1 MPSVIASGM
10 VLQRDAAVPI
20 WGWAEAGEEVS
31 LLLRSPDQ
39 KEEFL
44 RTVADAKGNWRVSL
58 SPRPAGGP
66 YTLSIEGSNTIELE
80 DVLFGEVWLCSGQSN
95 MEWPVA
101 MSKDSELEIGTANYP
116 EIRLFHVPKL
126 PAGSP
131 MPDLEA
137 SWQSTSP
144 ETIATFSAVAYY
156 FGRELH
162 RNLGVPVG
170 LINSSWG
177 GTRIEPWTPPVG
189 FASVSGL
196 EVLGE
201 TALATDASYREGLSE
216 TLQAIEAW
224 VAETRSALASGGA
237 IGPIPETAHPLAKE
251 DQPTALYNGMIHP
264 LAPFT
269 IRGVIW
275 YQGERNV
282 GEGMAYHDKMRA
294 LINGWREVWTQGE
307 FPFYYVQL
315 APFDHGLGSLP
326 ALAGL
331 NVSPHY
337 LPEIWEAQTASLA
350 IANTGMVVTNDIGN
364 LRDIHPRNKQE
375 VGRRLSLWAL
385 AKTYG
390 QAELVYSGPL
400 YRSMEI
406 VGDAIVLHFDHA
418 DGLRS
423 RDGEPLSWFEIA
435 GEDQEFVAAAAVI
448 DGTTVMVS
456 SDSVTQPTAVRF
468 AWHQTA
474 VHNLVNGAGL
484 PASPFRTE
492 AE

>member
-31 LLLRSPDQ
+31 LLLRGPDQ

-66 YTLSIEGSNTIELE
+66 YTLNIEGSNTIELE

-137 SWQSTSP
+137 SWQSTLP

-177 GTRIEPWTPPVG
+177 APGSSPGP
-189 FASVSGL
+189 L
-196 EVLGE
+196 
-201 TALATDASYREGLSE
+201 
-216 TLQAIEAW
+216 
-224 VAETRSALASGGA
+224 RSAL
-237 IGPIPETAHPLAKE
+237 
-251 DQPTALYNGMIHP
+251 
-264 LAPFT
+264 
-269 IRGVIW
+269 
-275 YQGERNV
+275 
-282 GEGMAYHDKMRA
+282 
-294 LINGWREVWTQGE
+294 
-307 FPFYYVQL
+307 
-315 APFDHGLGSLP
+315 
-326 ALAGL
+326 
-331 NVSPHY
+331 
-337 LPEIWEAQTASLA
+337 
-350 IANTGMVVTNDIGN
+350 
-364 LRDIHPRNKQE
+364 PRCQ
-375 VGRRLSLWAL
+375 
-385 AKTYG
+385 
-390 QAELVYSGPL
+390 
-400 YRSMEI
+400 
-406 VGDAIVLHFDHA
+406 
-418 DGLRS
+418 GLRC
-423 RDGEPLSWFEIA
+423 
-435 GEDQEFVAAAAVI
+435 
-448 DGTTVMVS
+448 
-456 SDSVTQPTAVRF
+456 
-468 AWHQTA
+468 
-474 VHNLVNGAGL
+474 
-484 PASPFRTE
+484 
-492 AE
+492 